1 MAKFHFPLDGV
12 LRHREMVEQE
22 KHRAFSVA
30 RAEKEK
36 IQVEVRALDE
46 AVRRALADLR
56 ANHLTGPLDLA
67 FLAAHRRFM
76 LSMQRQGLTLLE
88 RLQEAQKKADAAQV
102 ELAEA
107 AKQKKLLEKLRER
120 QQTRWAEATEKKE
133 LADLDEVA
141 MQMSFHVA
149 GQVEW
154 DELEITR

>member
-12 LRHREMVEQE
+12 LRHREIVEQE
-22 KHRAFSVA
+22 KHRAFALA

-46 AVRRALADLR
+46 AVRKALADLR
-56 ANHLTGPLDLA
+56 ANHLTGSLDLA

-76 LSMQRQGLTLLE
+76 LSMQRQGLALLGQ
-88 RLQEAQKKADAAQV
+88 LQEAQQKAEAAQA

-120 QQTRWAEATEKKE
+120 QQARWAEALGKKE

-141 MQMSFHVA
+141 MQMSFQTA
-149 GQVEW
+149 RQAER
-154 DELEITR
+154 DEMEMTR